1 MKKMLCAI
9 MAALLMLL
17 TMNCAAAER
26 TVFLP
31 ESSYRLTVP
40 DGMEY
45 DGPGTGKDSAR
56 FAYVSAGLGLEI
68 HFFLYNR
75 NGAALEDMVAPL
87 LEQGVSEAGLWMVN
101 GIRMIVFRAD
111 DPADPPKTGMKCI
124 GYVLEDGQK
133 IQQVCFWY
141 ATQEAAK
148 LTETIISS
156 ITDKD

>member
-9 MAALLMLL
+9 MAALLILL

-124 GYVLEDGQK
+124 GYVLFRRRNGAHASCLRGCLRY
-133 IQQVCFWY
+133 VY
-141 ATQEAAK
+141 ACRTPK
-148 LTETIISS
+148 RFLHTP
-156 ITDKD
+156 